1 MQTVAHILQ
10 SKNSQAIY
18 TISPDAT
25 VLEALSLMAEK
36 KIGALVVTQQQK
48 VVGIISERDYA
59 RKVALMERSSYSTTV
74 SEIMTHA
81 VLTVTPKHSTEHC
94 MQLMTDKHLRHLPV
108 VDNDQL
114 TGLVSIG
121 DLVKNVMAQQQ
132 NLIDQL
138 QQYIS
143 G

>member
-1 MQTVAHILQ
+1 M
-10 SKNSQAIY
+10 
-18 TISPDAT
+18 
-25 VLEALSLMAEK
+25 
-36 KIGALVVTQQQK
+36 
-48 VVGIISERDYA
+48 GIISERDYA

-108 VDNDQL
+108 VENDQL

-132 NLIDQL
+132 SLIDQL